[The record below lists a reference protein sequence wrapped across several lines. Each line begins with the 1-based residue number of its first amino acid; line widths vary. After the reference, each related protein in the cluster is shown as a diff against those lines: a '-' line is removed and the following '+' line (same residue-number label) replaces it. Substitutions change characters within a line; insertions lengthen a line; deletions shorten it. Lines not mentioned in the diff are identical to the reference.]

1 MTQTTDAD
9 GRFPYKE
16 LFERMVTI
24 RVTPS
29 TVIVLPEGTPIKV
42 AEKIANALKMLLPV
56 PPLVVVGDVRCLD
69 VGQMNDA
76 GWYRA

>member
-1 MTQTTDAD
+1 MSQVTETE

-16 LFERMVTI
+16 LFERMVAI
-24 RVTPS
+24 RATPS
-29 TVIVLPEGTPIKV
+29 TVIVLPEGTPTHA
-42 AEKIANALKMLLPV
+42 AEKVANALKMLLPV

>member
-1 MTQTTDAD
+1 MTQTTEAD